1 MARFTTANIVKGSF
15 KLQYVMPGEET
26 ADAVTVEFFSPK
38 TWKPAE
44 VTVSLPRSLEDNP
57 ATVNLFGCTN
67 QTQAMRE
74 GTRDP
79 KTDLLTLNDE
89 LVISLVLARCQIT
102 PTGHQRWRIR
112 FDPARFDPA
121 RFDPDITVAIRLDAA
136 NAQELD
142 YYLLPRL
149 DLPEQEI
156 RVSNKNSADFECF
169 RFDDLNFF
177 YGMSERERL
186 QRRV

>member
-1 MARFTTANIVKGSF
+1 M
-15 KLQYVMPGEET
+15 
-26 ADAVTVEFFSPK
+26 
-38 TWKPAE
+38 
-44 VTVSLPRSLEDNP
+44 
-57 ATVNLFGCTN
+57 
-67 QTQAMRE
+67 
-74 GTRDP
+74 
-79 KTDLLTLNDE
+79 
-89 LVISLVLARCQIT
+89 LARCQT
-102 PTGHQRWRIR
+102 APNGHQRWRI
-112 FDPARFDPA
+112 RFDPA

-136 NAQELD
+136 NTAELD

-149 DLPEQEI
+149 DLPDQEI